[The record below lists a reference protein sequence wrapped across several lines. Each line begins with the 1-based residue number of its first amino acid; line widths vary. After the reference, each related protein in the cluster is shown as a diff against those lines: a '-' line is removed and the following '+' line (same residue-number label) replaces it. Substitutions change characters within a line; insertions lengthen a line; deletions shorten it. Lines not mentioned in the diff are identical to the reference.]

1 MTRFAYQLA
10 AVTLCGLLLALASVV
25 PAAEVDVKKLPL
37 PVPRKVDFEK
47 DIYPLLK
54 ESCFSCHGPEKQK
67 GKYRLDTKEGAFKK
81 GTDGP
86 HIIPGHSEKSP
97 LIHMVAGLIEEG
109 LMPPP
114 DDKGKSQ
121 PLTKEQIGLL
131 RAWIDQG
138 ASWPDGPIKEFVKEL
153 TFAKD
158 IQPILQAACA
168 ECHGAAQAQGGFR
181 ADSREAVLKGGKNYG
196 AAVLAGNGPK
206 SPLLLIAAG
215 KDEDI
220 AVPEK
225 HKLGDQQVE
234 LLKKWIEQG
243 AK

>member
-1 MTRFAYQLA
+1 MTRFGFQW
-10 AVTLCGLLLALASVV
+10 AVLTLCSLLLALSFAVR
-25 PAAEVDVKKLPL
+25 AAEVDVKKLPL

-47 DIYPLLK
+47 EIYPLLK

-81 GTDGP
+81 GSDGP
-86 HIIPGHSEKSP
+86 HIIPGNSEKSP

-138 ASWPDGPIKEFVKEL
+138 AAWPEGPIKEFVKEL
-153 TFAKD
+153 TFARD
-158 IQPILQAACA
+158 IQPILKAACV
-168 ECHGAAQAQGGFR
+168 ECHGEAQANGGFR

-196 AAVLAGNGPK
+196 AAVLATNSAK
-206 SPLLLIAAG
+206 SPLLIIAAG

-225 HKLGDQQVE
+225 HKLGDKQVE

>member
-1 MTRFAYQLA
+1 MTRSGFPMA
-10 AVTLCGLLLALASVV
+10 ALTLGGALLALASAV

-37 PVPRKVDFEK
+37 PAPRKVDFEK
-47 DIYPLLK
+47 EIYPLFK

-81 GTDGP
+81 GDDGP
-86 HIIPGHSEKSP
+86 HIIPGNSEKSP
-97 LIHMVAGLIEEG
+97 LIHMVAGLIDEG

-138 ASWPDGPIKEFVKEL
+138 ANWPEGTIKEFVKEL
-153 TFAKD
+153 TFARD
-158 IQPILQAACA
+158 IQPILKTACV
-168 ECHGAAQAQGGFR
+168 ECHGEAQPKGGFR

-196 AAVLAGNGPK
+196 AAVLPNNTAK
-206 SPLLLIAAG
+206 SPLLIIAAG

-220 AVPEK
+220 AVPER
-225 HKLGDQQVE
+225 HKLGDKQVE
-234 LLKKWIEQG
+234 LLKKWITQG